1 MNSPI
6 RKMPWILRECPERY
20 RQKLIEVGVY
30 VGWIGCAVFLLAGLY
45 TLVRGPL
52 DLCSKAPGAP
62 ISKIVNRFQRL
73 FPSHDA
79 FSVVYLL
86 VMVAIAGVLLTGI
99 SILDYV
105 RREGQP
111 DPKSERPSS
120 DRALGERL
128 TSNNKA

>member
-1 MNSPI
+1 
-6 RKMPWILRECPERY
+6 MPWILRECPERY

-62 ISKIVNRFQRL
+62 ISKLVNRFQRL
-73 FPSHDA
+73 FPSHDTFA
-79 FSVVYLL
+79 VTYLL
-86 VMVAIAGVLLTGI
+86 IMLGIAAILVAGI
-99 SILDYV
+99 SILDFV
-105 RREGQP
+105 RREGQR
-111 DPKSERPSS
+111 DRKSERPSS